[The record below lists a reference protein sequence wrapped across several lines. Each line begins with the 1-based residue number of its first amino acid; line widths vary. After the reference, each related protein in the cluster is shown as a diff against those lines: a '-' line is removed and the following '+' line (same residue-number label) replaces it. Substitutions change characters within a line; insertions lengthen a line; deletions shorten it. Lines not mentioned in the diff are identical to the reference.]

1 MDFTDAPRRSFTYSG
16 ANGMKVPIWLE
27 GEPWFLKLP
36 PQSTKRNAPLSY
48 RNSCVTEY
56 LGCHVFE
63 LAGIPVQETRLGTY
77 VHHGEE
83 KLVVACRDFVPAG
96 FVLGDF
102 IGVKNATIDSPRSG
116 HDTELATI
124 EEAIDEQDFVDR
136 DALRNLFWDMFVVD
150 ALIANNDRH
159 NGNWGLLSNGYESRL
174 APVFDC
180 GGCLFPDAD
189 ENLMCAVLNDPRQ
202 RDAYVFSK
210 PTTAIKLDGAHLS
223 FYEFFQR
230 VDSPHLDDALRRMVP
245 RLDGDALRGLV
256 DETPYIGEV
265 EKAFYKT
272 ILVERKRRLLD
283 DRLAAID

>member
-1 MDFTDAPRRSFTYSG
+1 M
-16 ANGMKVPIWLE
+16 
-27 GEPWFLKLP
+27 
-36 PQSTKRNAPLSY
+36 
-48 RNSCVTEY
+48 
-56 LGCHVFE
+56 
-63 LAGIPVQETRLGTY
+63 
-77 VHHGEE
+77 
-83 KLVVACRDFVPAG
+83 
-96 FVLGDF
+96 
-102 IGVKNATIDSPRSG
+102 KNATIDSPRSG

-189 ENLMCAVLNDPRQ
+189 ENLMRAVLNDPRQ

-230 VDSPHLDDALRRMVP
+230 VDSPHLDGAFAPHRAPTRRGCSEGP
-245 RLDGDALRGLV
+245 GRRNPLHRRG
-256 DETPYIGEV
+256 
-265 EKAFYKT
+265 
-272 ILVERKRRLLD
+272 
-283 DRLAAID
+283 